1 LDLFSNKINE
11 KNAAELQVILASS
24 AKTLRGHQTG
34 RIKRSVLAPIPRIT
48 YFDIFPIPHLCMKD
62 ISNPSIVSLPIF
74 H

>member
-34 RIKRSVLAPIPRIT
+34 RIKPE
-48 YFDIFPIPHLCMKD
+48 
-62 ISNPSIVSLPIF
+62 LPVF
-74 H
+74 VGTGSQ